1 MGGRSMNRCLDL
13 GMITNHRL
21 STSHWI
27 KVLEPSASH
36 RQVLFMSPQILFS
49 TLIGSNK
56 HNIDR
61 GDDEDI
67 SSIDTTT
74 HAAQQGPMT
83 RA

>member
-1 MGGRSMNRCLDL
+1 
-13 GMITNHRL
+13 
-21 STSHWI
+21 
-27 KVLEPSASH
+27 
-36 RQVLFMSPQILFS
+36 MSPQILFS
-49 TLIGSNK
+49 TLIGLNK

-83 RA
+83 RAQAQLNY